1 MSHMILQARPVCL
14 EAAAGPD
21 MKSPLHQLQDAV
33 YSTGI
38 GKGAEIPG
46 TIPQDTPGHAD
57 PRIVVLQRYL
67 DIGIGLIIAK
77 HNIIMGMMLLD
88 KRVFQDQRFHFI
100 GYDDGFQIDSMAD
113 HGGYFDG
120 PVGIMAYVAFDAV
133 AQIDG
138 LAHIN
143 DVTFGILP

>member
-1 MSHMILQARPVCL
+1 
-14 EAAAGPD
+14 
-21 MKSPLHQLQDAV
+21 
-33 YSTGI
+33 
-38 GKGAEIPG
+38 
-46 TIPQDTPGHAD
+46 
-57 PRIVVLQRYL
+57 
-67 DIGIGLIIAK
+67 
-77 HNIIMGMMLLD
+77 MGMMLLD

-120 PVGIMAYVAFDAV
+120 PVGIMAHVAFDAV
-133 AQIDG
+133 TQIDG